1 MMNSLYDIIVA
12 GGGVGGACVAR
23 NMAAAGARVAV
34 IEQTTAF
41 TDRVRGEAIVPWGV
55 AEARRLGIMPI
66 LHALGA
72 HEMRWFDQYAGD
84 QLMLHRDLPATNP
97 AGEPFVAVYHPALQQ
112 ALLDSAA
119 EAGAEIVRGVVVNR
133 VHAGRDPSLV
143 LADGRELRARL
154 VVLADGRTSRLRLQA
169 GFVPQRDANPLL
181 IAGVL
186 LENIPV
192 PEGIVHIYYN
202 FAAGEVAVWFP
213 QGNRRARFYFAYW
226 PESRPRL
233 QGNSDVERL
242 IREVQWTG
250 RVCDCFRDARQAGPL
265 ASFEC
270 ADTWVDQPYRDGV
283 ALVGDTA
290 ASSNP
295 AWGQGLALA
304 LRDARTLCEFLGS
317 EPDWDQA
324 GHAYAAGHDRDY
336 GIIHEVTA
344 WLGSL
349 MHDVGPEADAKR
361 ARVFPQF
368 AQDPTCAPD
377 QTISGPEAPMTAAA
391 GQLFQAEMP
400 HARRAQAS

>member
-1 MMNSLYDIIVA
+1 MTNSIYDIVVA

-34 IEQTTAF
+34 IEQTTGF

-55 AEARRLGIMPI
+55 AEARRLGIMPV
-66 LHALGA
+66 LQALGA
-72 HEMRWFDQYAGD
+72 HEMRWFDQYAL
-84 QLMLHRDLPATNP
+84 QEPMFHRDLPATN
-97 AGEPFVAVYHPALQQ
+97 ATGEPFMAVYHPALQQ

-119 EAGAEIVRGVVVNR
+119 EAGAEILRGIVVSRVNP
-133 VHAGRDPSLV
+133 GRDPSLV
-143 LADGRELRARL
+143 LADGRQLGARL
-154 VVLADGRTSRLRLQA
+154 VVLADGRASRLRLQA
-169 GFVPQRDANPLL
+169 GFTPHRDANPLL

-186 LENIPV
+186 FENIPV
-192 PEGIVHIYYN
+192 LEGTVHLYYN
-202 FAAGEVAVWFP
+202 FTAGEAAVWFP
-213 QGNRRARFYFAYW
+213 QGNGRARFYFVYW

-250 RVCDCFRDARQAGPL
+250 RICDCFRDARQAGPL

-270 ADTWVDQPYRDGV
+270 ADTWVDHPYRDGV

-295 AWGQGLALA
+295 ALGQGLALA
-304 LRDARTLCEFLGS
+304 LRDAHNLCDNLRVRQN
-317 EPDWDQA
+317 WDEA
-324 GHAYAAGHDRDY
+324 GHAYAAEHDRSY
-336 GIIHEVTA
+336 GIIHDVTA

-349 MHDVGPEADAKR
+349 MHDVGHDEDAKR

-377 QTISGPEAPMTAAA
+377 QTISGPDAPMPAVA
-391 GQLFQAEMP
+391 GELFHAEMP
-400 HARRAQAS
+400 CAQPARA

>member
-1 MMNSLYDIIVA
+1 MTNSIYDIVVA
-12 GGGVGGACVAR
+12 GGGAGGACVAR

-55 AEARRLGIMPI
+55 AEARRLGIMPV
-66 LHALGA
+66 LQALGA
-72 HEMRWFDQYAGD
+72 HEMRWLDQYAL
-84 QLMLHRDLPATNP
+84 QEPMVHRDLPATN
-97 AGEPFVAVYHPALQQ
+97 ATGEPFMAVYHPALQQ

-119 EAGAEIVRGVVVNR
+119 EAGAEILRGIVVSRVNP
-133 VHAGRDPSLV
+133 GRDPSLV
-143 LADGRELRARL
+143 LADGRQFRARL

-169 GFVPQRDANPLL
+169 GFTPHRDANPLL

-186 LENIPV
+186 FENIPV
-192 PEGIVHIYYN
+192 LEGTVHLYYN
-202 FAAGEVAVWFP
+202 FAAGEAAVWFP
-213 QGNRRARFYFAYW
+213 QGNRRARFYFVYW

-250 RVCDCFRDARQAGPL
+250 RICDCFRDARQAGPL

-270 ADTWVDQPYRDGV
+270 ADTWVDHPYRDGV

-295 AWGQGLALA
+295 ALGQGLALA
-304 LRDARTLCEFLGS
+304 LRDARSLCDNLRVHQN
-317 EPDWDQA
+317 WDEA
-324 GHAYAAGHDRDY
+324 GHAYAVEHDRSY
-336 GIIHEVTA
+336 GIIHDVTA

-349 MHDVGPEADAKR
+349 MHDVGPDADAKR

-377 QTISGPEAPMTAAA
+377 QTISGPDAPMPAAA
-391 GQLFQAEMP
+391 SELFHAEMP
-400 HARRAQAS
+400 CAQRARA